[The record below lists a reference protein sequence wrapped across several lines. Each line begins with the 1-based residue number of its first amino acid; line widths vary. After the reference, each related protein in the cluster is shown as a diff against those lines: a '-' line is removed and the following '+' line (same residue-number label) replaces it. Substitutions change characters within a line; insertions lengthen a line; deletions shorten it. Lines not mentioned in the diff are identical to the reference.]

1 VQVVW
6 RYALDVPA
14 GLQPPQHS
22 GHPACQYKGSA
33 VPTRKDTEQRVE
45 SAMLAKRECLNHA
58 VWSCVWNNGVR
69 RLCHDAVLRVVRDMM
84 ESAGFEDVQIEDR
97 WWDERNGE
105 ARDTRR
111 PDITAFNPRDR
122 RRYIIDIVGAWAP
135 KSGGEEENGL
145 RRPGHAASG
154 KERGRC

>member
-1 VQVVW
+1 M
-6 RYALDVPA
+6 
-14 GLQPPQHS
+14 
-22 GHPACQYKGSA
+22 
-33 VPTRKDTEQRVE
+33 EQRVE
-45 SAMLAKRECLNHA
+45 LAMLAKRECLNHT
-58 VWSCVWNNGVR
+58 VRSCVWNNGVR

-97 WWDERNGE
+97 WWDEGNGE

-122 RRYIIDIVGAWAP
+122 RRYIIDIVGAWAL

-154 KERGRC
+154 TERGRC